1 MYCPKNPCHD
11 AYGLVWSWMLSTR
24 VVGSAQSV
32 LDVYCR
38 ACQPMDYLDEIAN
51 PANLVTNPM
60 MGYRKGR
67 FQIEV
72 FLVDMAIETEN
83 GCRLIRPLYFDGLVG
98 PEHNWCQ

>member
-1 MYCPKNPCHD
+1 
-11 AYGLVWSWMLSTR
+11 
-24 VVGSAQSV
+24 
-32 LDVYCR
+32 
-38 ACQPMDYLDEIAN
+38 MDYLDESAN

-72 FLVDMAIETEN
+72 FRVDMAIETEN

-98 PEHNWCQ
+98 PEHNWCQCLVYGSTANRFEASYEHMC